1 MMFPKPNIPRLRGKD
16 LKNLR
21 VLCFMKYGGICQ
33 DCGRR
38 VFLDADE
45 AAPYKADMAHR
56 RGKRNHGDTLDN
68 TILLCHEDHMRRHNG
83 GKPYPSKTGGSDESI
98 RDNH

>member
-1 MMFPKPNIPRLRGKD
+1 MTMFPKPGIVRLKGKD
-16 LKNLR
+16 STALR
-21 VLCFMKYGGICQ
+21 IACFMKYGGICQ

-38 VFLDADE
+38 VFLE
-45 AAPYKADMAHR
+45 AREDAPYKADMAHL

-83 GKPYPSKTGGSDESI
+83 GKPCPSKHGGMQ
-98 RDNH
+98 